1 VPVIKLLSGTA
12 KTCACPGCATPLVF
26 AGEAGGDRR
35 RAEGAFPRRGG
46 PSPMVIR

>member
-26 AGEAGGDRR
+26 AGEAGG
-35 RAEGAFPRRGG
+35 
-46 PSPMVIR
+46 

>member
-26 AGEAGGDRR
+26 AGEAGRVTG
-35 RAEGAFPRRGG
+35 GVPKAFPRRGDH
-46 PSPMVIR
+46 RR